1 LQGVEN
7 FKWITILTI
16 VSKLI
21 YLFGIFFFINAVRDY
36 VFVNLWW
43 GIGTVAANGFAL
55 VYVYRKYRF
64 SFRRTK
70 SKPW

>member
-1 LQGVEN
+1 
-7 FKWITILTI
+7 
-16 VSKLI
+16 
-21 YLFGIFFFINAVRDY
+21 VRDY

-64 SFRRTK
+64 SLEGPKASRGEIA
-70 SKPW
+70 S